1 MMRLLVL
8 GALVLAVSTGTAR
21 GATITFEDQ
30 GFVPTPPFNAEP
42 RSGDLTSGGFFFD
55 NAGTGYQLANNS
67 ASVDNGTTY
76 LVVQGQPLSQVT
88 FSQLGG
94 VPFSLM
100 SFDYAEWQGAN
111 TAHQI
116 TVTGNQV
123 GGGTVVLTL
132 PLDLIFDGPG
142 GQADFQTINFG
153 SQWANLLSV
162 SLTGTGATSG
172 TLNYFAVDNIN
183 VGAAVAPEPAALT
196 LLALGSAGVVRR
208 LRRYRR

>member
-8 GALVLAVSTGTAR
+8 GALVLAVSTGTA
-21 GATITFEDQ
+21 GAATITFEDQ
-30 GFVPTPPFNAEP
+30 GFIPTPPFNAEP

-55 NAGTGYQLANNS
+55 MAGPIYQLANNS

-76 LVVQGQPLSQVT
+76 LVVEGEPLSQVT
-88 FSQLGG
+88 FSQPGS
-94 VPFSLM
+94 VPFALTSL
-100 SFDYAEWQGAN
+100 DYAEWQQAN

-123 GGGTVVLTL
+123 GGGTVSLTL

-142 GQADFQTINFG
+142 GQPDFQTINFG

-162 SLTGTGATSG
+162 TLTGTGATSAS
-172 TLNYFAVDNIN
+172 LNYFAIDNID
-183 VGAAVAPEPAALT
+183 VGAAVAPEPSALT
-196 LLALGSAGVVRR
+196 LLVLGSAGVVRR
-208 LRRYRR
+208 LRRSRR